1 MGRCFVHTT
10 AKTCFVFSM
19 PAGHAEQG
27 VSTNPPEQDPGVPPG
42 QAAAL
47 PQRKTCSIHFGQQT
61 VGIGRKSWK
70 RGFLPENQRTSW
82 RSSGRKTVSLI
93 TFCN

>member
-1 MGRCFVHTT
+1 MNGVLFCTHHC
-10 AKTCFVFSM
+10 KKCFVFSV

-61 VGIGRKSWK
+61 VGVGRKSWK
-70 RGFLPENQRTSW
+70 HGFLPENQGSSW
-82 RSSGRKTVSLI
+82 W
-93 TFCN
+93 